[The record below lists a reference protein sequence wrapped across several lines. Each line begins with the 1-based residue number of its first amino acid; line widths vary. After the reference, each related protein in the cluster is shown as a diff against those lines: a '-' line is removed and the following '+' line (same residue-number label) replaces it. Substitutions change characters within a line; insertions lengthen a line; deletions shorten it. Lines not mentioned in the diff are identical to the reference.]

1 MARAVA
7 DGRRP
12 ANVGASDYA
21 AVERMRR
28 VFRAPHAE
36 LQEVRRII
44 AGVSGG
50 STPINAGPCPADL
63 VDLTFQVEVAS
74 NQRRKEPLVG
84 RIWKLARLLEPAG
97 GSRLEATV
105 LLPWRRIP
113 SITTWALLGDY
124 RLDGPQGC
132 GVQPPDAPVQG
143 GDQRSRSGHVV
154 GRPSRRRIGRVHLG
168 PLDERLGVTSWRA
181 SLAQN
186 LTLTGRGLEHYRRVR
201 NGWEES
207 PEIPDAV
214 IGVLTQVAEDQRL
227 AARTL
232 LRDASAFVDP
242 FQNTRIPRADLP
254 PDVRFA
260 FRGFGIQTGVLRT
273 GRTIERRDRYGKP

>member
-74 NQRRKEPLVG
+74 NQGRKEPLVG

-132 GVQPPDAPVQG
+132 PS
-143 GDQRSRSGHVV
+143 SR
-154 GRPSRRRIGRVHLG
+154 LM
-168 PLDERLGVTSWRA
+168 RLFR
-181 SLAQN
+181 
-186 LTLTGRGLEHYRRVR
+186 
-201 NGWEES
+201 
-207 PEIPDAV
+207 AV
-214 IGVLTQVAEDQRL
+214 INAADPATWSGDLHDGESVESIWDRWTKGSVSRPGVPAW
-227 AARTL
+227 
-232 LRDASAFVDP
+232 
-242 FQNTRIPRADLP
+242 
-254 PDVRFA
+254 
-260 FRGFGIQTGVLRT
+260 LRT
-273 GRTIERRDRYGKP
+273 SP